1 MCTQIWDYKQVLLCG
16 PGTQEN
22 KCYFEKIKSTQGI
35 WGRTASKSAVNPTS
49 PLSEFPCHPPS
60 PTSFISLCLIDNE
73 LFIKLYAYPV
83 LQSNNPFF
91 MWWRKANYA
100 DEQDKHY
107 LGLCFQKK

>member
-1 MCTQIWDYKQVLLCG
+1 MCTQIWDYKQILLCG
-16 PGTQEN
+16 SGTQEN

-35 WGRTASKSAVNPTS
+35 WGLTASKSAVNPTS
-49 PLSEFPCHPPS
+49 P
-60 PTSFISLCLIDNE
+60 DNE
-73 LFIKLYAYPV
+73 LFIKLYTYPV

-100 DEQDKHY
+100 DEQAKHY